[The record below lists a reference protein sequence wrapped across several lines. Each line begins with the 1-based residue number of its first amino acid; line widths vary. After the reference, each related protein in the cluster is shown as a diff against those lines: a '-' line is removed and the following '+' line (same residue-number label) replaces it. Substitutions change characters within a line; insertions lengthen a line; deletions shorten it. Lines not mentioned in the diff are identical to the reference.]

1 MCKHMPPS
9 VTEIIRGK
17 KEIQQVGR
25 VDFLEDV
32 ILILATAIE
41 TMTDVIWFVGIF
53 RSRAKWVFKSYK
65 KFSKIWTTQMLTRA
79 VCIPT
84 KLYFIQKFK
93 KTNSEKWSYI
103 RVCQSYILLRRK
115 SWSGHLI
122 PLFCSQRFH

>member
-41 TMTDVIWFVGIF
+41 TMTDVI
-53 RSRAKWVFKSYK
+53 
-65 KFSKIWTTQMLTRA
+65 
-79 VCIPT
+79 
-84 KLYFIQKFK
+84 
-93 KTNSEKWSYI
+93 
-103 RVCQSYILLRRK
+103 
-115 SWSGHLI
+115 
-122 PLFCSQRFH
+122 